1 MIAMEEH
8 ECSVRLTLRFDTAEK
23 ARRVAKALEPDNE
36 GFLKTTLKGR
46 TLLAEADAA
55 SIPALLHTLDDY
67 LACLSVAARLKIDQ
81 DMHEDQDGE

>member
-1 MIAMEEH
+1 MAMEDH
-8 ECSVRLTLRFDTAEK
+8 ECSVRLTLRFDTAEQ

-36 GFLKTTLKGR
+36 GLLKTTLKGR

-67 LACLSVAARLKIDQ
+67 LACLSVAARLKLD
-81 DMHEDQDGE
+81 DTKEE